1 MAKHKNFK
9 NTYRYN
15 NIYNGLGV
23 LLDEMQRYP
32 FGFKKVYH
40 GTLRDLTDTLMN
52 FFIYKAERED
62 TGFLIGEILFEK
74 RKLQIH
80 VFLEHDINITRY
92 GSDYVKNLFVYIEYP
107 TFSYQCSTRHEIVP
121 LLSKAAADEDYISI
135 IKKYSPNSNFLKDCY
150 TPDSVNLELNP
161 EEIDYFFTS
170 ETVRDDFEIFN
181 IMQKNTPESVIE
193 ALKMFKV
200 PEHLIIRYKVL
211 NSYTVEPS
219 SISNMDMLRLL

>member
-62 TGFLIGEILFEK
+62 TGFLIG
-74 RKLQIH
+74 
-80 VFLEHDINITRY
+80 T
-92 GSDYVKNLFVYIEYP
+92 P
-107 TFSYQCSTRHEIVP
+107 AC
-121 LLSKAAADEDYISI
+121 
-135 IKKYSPNSNFLKDCY
+135 IK
-150 TPDSVNLELNP
+150 
-161 EEIDYFFTS
+161 
-170 ETVRDDFEIFN
+170 
-181 IMQKNTPESVIE
+181 ESVLPHTLPME
-193 ALKMFKV
+193 L
-200 PEHLIIRYKVL
+200 
-211 NSYTVEPS
+211 EPLDS
-219 SISNMDMLRLL
+219 KTSDTRRSV